1 MSSISLF
8 LDRLLT
14 LVRLAF
20 RSAGNRRTN
29 FWLTLLSIAL
39 STSLLLAVQRGQQA
53 IHDSFTRAVFR
64 YGSDRWCAN
73 QSAAADAVCGVPA
86 G

>member
-39 STSLLLAVQRGQQA
+39 STSCCWPCSA
-53 IHDSFTRAVFR
+53 DSRPSTTA
-64 YGSDRWCAN
+64 SP
-73 QSAAADAVCGVPA
+73 VPFPVRI
-86 G
+86 